1 MTIFDRLFVGDK
13 SLFDIPVIEQKNY
26 LKKLGDAKSDF
37 DRSYKQY
44 KGQLFFMS
52 TKKKIFLSL
61 LSAVSAP
68 FIVLYLIVKGLF
80 LKRDKEYDAISRATD
95 DHQFVVNTLLEKYD
109 INRTCWEQDAAAIQI
124 SDIGYVLHV
133 FLSYWH
139 SPYLALKTVY
149 KVAKYS
155 ALIYKHRPSAIIVN
169 DEFSFTSSVLTDFC
183 CKHSILHINVM
194 HGEKLFSLRDS
205 YFRFDKCYIWD
216 EHYRKLFVSLNA
228 ESTQFVVEL
237 PESMKFDMKDHFF
250 QDLYSDFKY
259 YLGVYSEDELLSVIN
274 AMKYVKKKG
283 YTVKYRPHPN
293 YSDRELLKKHLP
305 DEEIESPEVN
315 ILESISSTR
324 NVVGVYST
332 VLTQAYF
339 NGQQVVI
346 DDIAFKNQY
355 EALRDL
361 GYILIDKVDN
371 RLSAYQ
377 TA

>member
-1 MTIFDRLFVGDK
+1 MTIFDKLLVGDK
-13 SLFDIPVIEQKNY
+13 SLFDTPVNEQKDY
-26 LKKLGDAKSDF
+26 MKKLGEAKNDF

-44 KGQLFFMS
+44 KGQLFLMS
-52 TKKKIFLSL
+52 TKKKLFLSF

-68 FIVLYLIVKGLF
+68 FLVLYLIIKGVF
-80 LKRDKEYDAISRATD
+80 LRRDKEYDAISRATD
-95 DHQFVVNTLLEKYD
+95 NHLFIVNTLLEKYD
-109 INRTCWEQDAAAIQI
+109 INRTCWEQDAAAIHI
-124 SDIGYVLHV
+124 NDIGYVFRV
-133 FLSYWH
+133 ILSYWH

-149 KVAKYS
+149 KIAKYS

-183 CKHSILHINVM
+183 GKHGILHINVM

-216 EHYRKLFVSLNA
+216 EHYRKLFLSLNA
-228 ESTQFVVEL
+228 EPTQFVVEL
-237 PESMKFDMKDHFF
+237 PESMKFDMKDHFS
-250 QDLYSDFKY
+250 QDSYSDFKY
-259 YLGVYSEDELLSVIN
+259 YLSVYTEDELLSVIN
-274 AMKYVKKKG
+274 AMEYVKKKG

-293 YSDRELLKKHLP
+293 YSDRKLLKKHVS

-346 DDIAFKNQY
+346 DDIAFKNQFD
-355 EALRDL
+355 ALRNV